1 MSSAK
6 VTSNG
11 RITIPVRV
19 RKGLGVKPGDIVQ
32 FFEMH
37 GGVYFVAAKI
47 PLRRLMGV
55 IPKPTNP
62 VSIEDMNV
70 AIATSRPR

>member
-6 VTSNG
+6 VSSNG
-11 RITIPVRV
+11 RITIPVRI
-19 RKGLGVKPGDIVQ
+19 RKALGVKPGDLVE
-32 FFEMH
+32 FFGMH

-62 VSIEDMNV
+62 VSIEDMCV
-70 AIATSRPR
+70 AIATSRLR